1 MPSKLA
7 KPGAVEVMSSLW
19 ALAHALEARSKFMH
33 RTIGLT
39 GPQRLVL
46 RAIGDD
52 PGCTPGTVA
61 VRLHLHP
68 GTVSRHVSSL
78 VRSGHVRR
86 GTDRGDG
93 RRQRL
98 QLSPKGLRLNGN
110 HRGTI
115 EEAVRQALAIS
126 PGGDVKAMVRLMAAV
141 TEQLAP

>member
-1 MPSKLA
+1 M
-7 KPGAVEVMSSLW
+7 EVLSSLW
-19 ALAHALEARSKFMH
+19 ALAHALEARSKHMH
-33 RTIGLT
+33 RTIGVT

-46 RAIGDD
+46 RAIGDE
-52 PGCTPGTVA
+52 PGCTPGNVA

-98 QLSPKGLRLNGN
+98 QLSPRGLRLNGN
-110 HRGTI
+110 DRGTV
-115 EEAVRQALAIS
+115 EEAVRHTLATA
-126 PGGDVKAMVRLMAAV
+126 PAGDVKAMVRLMASV

>member
-1 MPSKLA
+1 MASKSA
-7 KPGAVEVMSSLW
+7 KLGAVEVLSSLW

-33 RTIGLT
+33 RTLGVT

-46 RAIGDD
+46 RAIGDE
-52 PGCTPGTVA
+52 PGCTPGNVA

-98 QLSPKGLRLNGN
+98 QLSPKGLRLAGN

-115 EEAVRQALAIS
+115 EEAVRQTLATA
-126 PGGDVKAMVRLMAAV
+126 PAGDVKAMIRLVGAV

>member
-1 MPSKLA
+1 MGSRSAKL
-7 KPGAVEVMSSLW
+7 GAVDVLSSLW
-19 ALAHALEARSKFMH
+19 ALAHALEARSKLMH
-33 RTIGLT
+33 RTIGVT

-52 PGCTPGTVA
+52 PGCTPGNVA

-110 HRGTI
+110 DRGTI
-115 EEAVRQALAIS
+115 EEAVRQTLAAA
-126 PGGDVKAMVRLMAAV
+126 PAGDVKAMVRLMGAV
-141 TEQLAP
+141 TEQLSP